1 MEDEEA
7 QQENDMSEETKKA
20 NSALNSKRDHVPTA
34 LEVYYHDLAYKP
46 LPALNIRTRDTVE
59 SMKRG
64 APWLLA
70 EQEFGKAEKR
80 SVIQDGVKQATDGF
94 SLDGLG
100 NALHEWWLLIK

>member
-7 QQENDMSEETKKA
+7 QQQQDMSEETKKA
-20 NSALNSKRDHVPTA
+20 AKLRKRDHVPTP

-80 SVIQDGVKQATDGF
+80 SVIQDGVEQTSDGF

-100 NALHEWWLLIK
+100 NELHEWWLLIK